1 MWGGYKDV
9 IFRKKDIF
17 LGEFVKA
24 IIKIH
29 NITLELQKTCEIN
42 NDLNLLSKLKTIPKL
57 ILKSIVTVESLYL
70 KTL

>member
-1 MWGGYKDV
+1 MYNWSKQTSGSGCLKLCE
-9 IFRKKDIF
+9 RAKKKDIF

-42 NDLNLLSKLKTIPKL
+42 NDLKAKLT
-57 ILKSIVTVESLYL
+57 
-70 KTL
+70 